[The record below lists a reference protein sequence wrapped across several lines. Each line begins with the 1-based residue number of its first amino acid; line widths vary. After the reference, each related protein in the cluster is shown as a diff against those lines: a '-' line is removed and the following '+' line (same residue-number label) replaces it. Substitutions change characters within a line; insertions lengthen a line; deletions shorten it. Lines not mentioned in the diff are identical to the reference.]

1 MNKKTQNNHQVMKAL
16 PSEDESEAITILQY
30 SIYQVTSYFNKI
42 IDMWPLKAQLR
53 RSTAVLLQDPV
64 IKSLTH
70 HITSHHITLSTLAK
84 NKIHRT

>member
-64 IKSLTH
+64 MKSL
-70 HITSHHITLSTLAK
+70 ITSHHITLSTLAK
-84 NKIHRT
+84 NSSNLKKR